1 MLNALGVLAAAAK
14 TSGSSITSL
23 LPLVAIAAGFYFLI
37 LRPQSQRAK
46 KQREQGKTFDVG
58 DEVLTAGGLVGHVLD
73 IDEDRITLETSVGA
87 SFVVLRPY
95 ILRQIVPEPVE
106 DDAEGEDEDD
116 DHDGHDHDHD
126 DHEDDD
132 HDHDDHDDHDH
143 DDGPGTNG

>member
-106 DDAEGEDEDD
+106 DDAEDEDEDD
-116 DHDGHDHDHD
+116 DHDGH
-126 DHEDDD
+126 D